1 MKKYNENNERIKWKY
16 LDFLKQA
23 KGHDESTVDS
33 VAKALSRFEQY
44 NDYKDFKAFHVQ
56 QAVSFKVFLAK
67 EKNKKTGKPLSK
79 STLKSTLNQLKD
91 FFQWLSRETGY
102 KSRINYSDAEYFNL
116 SDKDKS
122 IASAKRPKSF
132 ATLEQAKHA
141 LSLMPE
147 SNDIEKRNKALFA
160 FTLMTGSRVSALISF
175 KVKDIDLKANTVL
188 QDART
193 VKTKFSKTFT
203 TSYFP
208 VGDEVYKIFHQWFEY
223 IAKDLLFG
231 LDDPLFPKTKMI
243 NGKNNDFEISGLSKE
258 HWNTSAPV
266 NRVFKDAFALAGLP
280 YFNPHSFRDTLS
292 VLGQKMCASPEEM
305 KAWSQSLGH
314 SQVMTTLFNYGE
326 VQESRQSEIFEELRK
341 PRASKEQDVSELA
354 KALAR
359 EMKQQEGL

>member
-1 MKKYNENNERIKWKY
+1 MKKHNENNERIKRKY
-16 LDFLKQA
+16 LMFLKQA
-23 KGHDESTVDS
+23 KGHDESTIDV

-44 NDYKDFKAFHVQ
+44 NNYKDFKAFHVQ
-56 QAVSFKVFLAK
+56 QAVSFKAFLAK

-102 KSRINYSDAEYFNL
+102 KSKINYSDAEFFNL
-116 SDKDKS
+116 SEKDKS
-122 IASAKRPKSF
+122 IASAKRPKLI
-132 ATLEQAKHA
+132 ATLEQAKHT
-141 LSLMPE
+141 LSVMPE

-160 FTLMTGSRVSALISF
+160 FTLMTGSRVGAIISF
-175 KVKDIDLKANTVL
+175 KIKDIDLKANSVL

-208 VGDEVYKIFHQWFEY
+208 VGDEVYKVFHQWFEY
-223 IAKDLLFG
+223 ITKDLLFG
-231 LDDPLFPKTKMI
+231 LDEPLFPKTKMI
-243 NGKNNDFEISGLSKE
+243 NGEDNDFKNAGLSKE

-266 NRVFKDAFALAGLP
+266 NRIFKDAFALAGLS

-292 VLGQKMCASPEEM
+292 VLGQKVCESPEEM

-314 SQVMTTLFNYGE
+314 SQVMTTLFSYGD
-326 VQESRQSEIFEELRK
+326 VQQSRQSEIFEGLRK
-341 PRASKEQDVSELA
+341 PKATKEQGVSELA
-354 KALAR
+354 KAIAR
-359 EMKQQEGL
+359 EMKEQESG